1 MSMKTLF
8 NWIDPLPG
16 YRVPMHVIL
25 QRVQPQTA
33 FSVTVHEI
41 VTDVWESV
49 SVITIRVVFSLQYP
63 DDIFDAICSLPE
75 SLSVNSAPSQSIMWF
90 FWVDRANCDD
100 WSKTCLNQ
108 PSQIPS
114 SYPSESDERW
124 NVLKLKAPE
133 RKAQVKGHSPIS
145 QVNDQGLFHKWVTDR
160 SEYHKWIWPQWG
172 WGMNDP
178 N

>member
-1 MSMKTLF
+1 M
-8 NWIDPLPG
+8 PG
-16 YRVPMHVIL
+16 TP
-25 QRVQPQTA
+25 QREWPPPAVW
-33 FSVTVHEI
+33 VTVHEVI
-41 VTDVWESV
+41 TDVWESV
-49 SVITIRVVFSLQYP
+49 PVIATRVVFTFQCMDNNSYV
-63 DDIFDAICSLPE
+63 ICSLSD
-75 SLSVNSAPSQSIMWF
+75 SLSVNSALSQSNVWF
-90 FWVDRANCDD
+90 FWVDHAICDD

-108 PSQIPS
+108 PPQIPS
-114 SYPSESDERW
+114 SYPSEGDERW

-133 RKAQVKGHSPIS
+133 REAQVKGHSPIS